1 MKLILLTFTLI
12 TFGISST
19 LLADTIQL
27 TNGSIVKGRIL
38 YQDAENMTFK
48 TESGQIS
55 TIPKKSI
62 SKIIQVDKKKDQGSE
77 DSSVSETETD
87 LSSPNNKR
95 GNSEGNQTVKII
107 ERIIE
112 RPTVT
117 NNTVTTTTTTD
128 SGLAGRVQKLESTTE
143 AHSKLIERDY
153 ELRKEELQ
161 IRKKEMDRMEK
172 LLEREERL
180 QKEEFEY
187 LKKEKRLRELEKEK
201 EEEQKKVTEKRLA
214 ELEIRNKRLERYLEM
229 DETMVDYYAS
239 PRSPWE
245 LVYRSA
251 LFPGWGQRHA
261 KQDFMGNTFGISIF
275 SLLFLGGFIEYQAK
289 QAKIAIEDKLVTEV
303 VINPLT
309 INSLFSSSSLL
320 STYQA
325 NQAIKK
331 INAANDAL
339 ELADTQITL
348 ARRMTQLAIAIY
360 LAQIIHAYIIGV
372 EWAKVKPRDY
382 SEKGLKAGISFD
394 VIPDTNGLRGTT
406 NGGGTRSEIRYS
418 FSF

>member
-12 TFGISST
+12 TFGTSFT
-19 LLADTIQL
+19 LFGDTIQL

-38 YQDAENMTFK
+38 YQDSENMTFK

-62 SKIIQVDKKKDQGSE
+62 SKIIQIDKKKDQSSE

-95 GNSEGNQTVKII
+95 GNQEGNQTVKII

-117 NNTVTTTTTTD
+117 NNTVTTTTTD
-128 SGLAGRVQKLESTTE
+128 SGLTGRVQKLESTTE

-239 PRSPWE
+239 PRSPWQ

-251 LFPGWGQRHA
+251 LFPGWGQRYA

-275 SLLFLGGFIEYQAK
+275 SLLFLGGLIDYQAR
-289 QAKIAIEDKLVTEV
+289 QAKTAIEDKLVTEV

-309 INSLFSSSSLL
+309 INSLVSSSSLL
-320 STYQA
+320 TTFQT

-331 INAANDAL
+331 INAANDAM

-348 ARRMTQLAIAIY
+348 ARRMTQIAIAIY

-382 SEKGLKAGISFD
+382 SDKSLKGGISFD
-394 VIPDTNGLRGTT
+394 VVPDSNGLRGTT